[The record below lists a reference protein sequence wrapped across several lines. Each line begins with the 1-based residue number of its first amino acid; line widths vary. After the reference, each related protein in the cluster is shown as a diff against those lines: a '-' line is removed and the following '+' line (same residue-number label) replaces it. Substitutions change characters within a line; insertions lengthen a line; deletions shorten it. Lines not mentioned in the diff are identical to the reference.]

1 MPCSAYVNFAAES
14 DAMAALT
21 ALNGKQILAGSNSLR
36 IEFYQRANKFLG
48 GFMGLSRDELI

>member
-1 MPCSAYVNFAAES
+1 MPCSAYVNFANES

-21 ALNGKQILAGSNSLR
+21 ALNGKQILSGSNSLR